1 MPEERGKRGE
11 TLCRRSG
18 REHRYRAGGFSG
30 LVLWMWLGLV
40 VSPSECCQERLRAAA
55 ARRGH
60 RQPRDHARDL
70 AQGCMP
76 RRRAAS
82 ADQAQP
88 QEVLACWLQAEH
100 RLFVA
105 VGLLH
110 SRSATRKT
118 RTRCLRARRRLSTAP
133 APLPIPATAVY
144 SLTTWV
150 RTCVLFLAPSLNA

>member
-1 MPEERGKRGE
+1 MPRFGGQEEGCLQQLILEVNIRSQRQQLSHLHAAAMKCRKRG
-11 TLCRRSG
+11 G
-18 REHRYRAGGFSG
+18 REVRLCAGALDESTEYRAGGFSG

-60 RQPRDHARDL
+60 RQTRDHARDL

-88 QEVLACWLQAEH
+88 QEVLA
-100 RLFVA
+100 
-105 VGLLH
+105 
-110 SRSATRKT
+110 
-118 RTRCLRARRRLSTAP
+118 
-133 APLPIPATAVY
+133 
-144 SLTTWV
+144 
-150 RTCVLFLAPSLNA
+150 

>member
-1 MPEERGKRGE
+1 MKCRKRG
-11 TLCRRSG
+11 G
-18 REHRYRAGGFSG
+18 REVRLCAGALDASTETGQEG
-30 LVLWMWLGLV
+30 LAVWFCGCGLV

-88 QEVLACWLQAEH
+88 QEVLAYWLQAEH